1 MHLTMCTI
9 VVIHVHVH
17 CNLKIKTIV
26 TFTLTQ
32 KRLKFDT
39 LKLSNQ
45 FTLFWPLLCSDPVLV
60 FQEPYPTYDPVLY
73 TKPLDEY
80 KDSVQTLVD
89 PDFIE

>member
-1 MHLTMCTI
+1 MCTI

-26 TFTLTQ
+26 TFTLTK

-39 LKLSNQ
+39 LKLSVTNLNYFGHCYVQ
-45 FTLFWPLLCSDPVLV
+45 TQLVLV